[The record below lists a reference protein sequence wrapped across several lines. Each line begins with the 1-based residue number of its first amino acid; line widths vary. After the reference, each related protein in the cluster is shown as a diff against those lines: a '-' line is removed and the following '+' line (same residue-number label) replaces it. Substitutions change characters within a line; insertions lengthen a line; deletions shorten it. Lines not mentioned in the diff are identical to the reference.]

1 MRSRRSESRGGR
13 ARQSLRSE
21 SRGGGSGSTSL
32 AVYCG
37 VACVL
42 CAALGLLV
50 VNMPWFTQPRTA
62 VHPLI
67 IHDFTPPSCAER
79 SRSGDEISV
88 TFTGRIDVNSAAG
101 SPGAVF
107 DATSKHDGPFSFV
120 LGEGHVLPGWE
131 LGLLKMCVGEKRTLV
146 LPPSIGYGA
155 LGSRDGAVPGGATL
169 RFSLELVHI
178 WRAGSAD
185 PILAA
190 AAKSVPLL
198 RSGAVKSLPP
208 PPQALPPVAP
218 PVAAAA
224 VAVDEVALAAQVAE
238 LAAATRLMKG
248 RGVVMETDS
257 GALALTGKL
266 QAATRMLLRV
276 RYAPYIT
283 PGADTILVELAL
295 RFPTTMPDAAAHP
308 GAQTIVIETA
318 PIELM
323 PHAVFTFLEIIRTW
337 TGGAFHRNAGHVLQA
352 TILNGRHDGLA
363 FQEYSPKF
371 PHVENSL
378 GFAGRPGGPPF
389 YMCVAC
395 LPRTSL
401 ASATFSFDY

>member
-1 MRSRRSESRGGR
+1 MGIKILSLVMTHNMRSRRSESRGGR

-224 VAVDEVALAAQVAE
+224 VVVDEVALAAQVAE

-248 RGVVMETDS
+248 RGVVMETTGERWGQWRVSSCARVAARVAAPVRSRSHPSRLPFSTLVDS
-257 GALALTGKL
+257 ALLL
-266 QAATRMLLRV
+266 LLLLRV
-276 RYAPYIT
+276 TR
-283 PGADTILVELAL
+283 
-295 RFPTTMPDAAAHP
+295 
-308 GAQTIVIETA
+308 QK
-318 PIELM
+318 
-323 PHAVFTFLEIIRTW
+323 VFIPRQWRECRESASTSPSPQWRRIWSRRASRGEE
-337 TGGAFHRNAGHVLQA
+337 GGWRRSH
-352 TILNGRHDGLA
+352 
-363 FQEYSPKF
+363 
-371 PHVENSL
+371 L
-378 GFAGRPGGPPF
+378 GG
-389 YMCVAC
+389 
-395 LPRTSL
+395 
-401 ASATFSFDY
+401 